1 MKSSGHGIL
10 GRRPRI
16 FFSAASLALAL
27 TARFGLRGLTS
38 PDSDRAPT
46 ALCTDRVVLWAE
58 TSWSWPVW
66 SIPLSF
72 RHSSSPVTTIRLFSR
87 ETPLM
92 LRSLFRAA
100 VGRQNL
106 HCLPLAGACL
116 ALAIA
121 AGPLLEGRLLAE
133 TGTPQVEQQ
142 TRNYSISIDGTRRG
156 QSTAQFRSNGRV
168 VQIRSESSIR
178 INYLV
183 YRYNYSSSG
192 TELWKDG
199 RITAVDNTS
208 DYNGKQYILK
218 GAATPGGLQIATNG
232 ETTVVSS
239 DVWDTSYLF
248 LPDRLTRVG
257 AASVVLL
264 DSDRGHRL
272 VGKVEFVGAETLSVA
287 GGQPECTHYRISGD
301 VQVDVWFDASRRLV
315 RQESRES
322 GHKVRFELLSV
333 TAG

>member
-1 MKSSGHGIL
+1 ML
-10 GRRPRI
+10 
-16 FFSAASLALAL
+16 ASRGAQAGNKLVLA
-27 TARFGLRGLTS
+27 
-38 PDSDRAPT
+38 
-46 ALCTDRVVLWAE
+46 RVVD
-58 TSWSWPVW
+58 
-66 SIPLSF
+66 SIIFPQLF
-72 RHSSSPVTTIRLFSR
+72 VTCNYDPIVFPRD
-87 ETPLM
+87 PLM

-100 VGRQNL
+100 VGRQSL
-106 HCLPLAGACL
+106 RCLPLAGTCL
-116 ALAIA
+116 VMAIA
-121 AGPLLEGRLLAE
+121 AGPLLERRSLAE
-133 TGTPQVEQQ
+133 TGAPQVEQQ

-183 YRYNYSSSG
+183 YRYNYTSSG
-192 TELWKDG
+192 TEIWKDG

-208 DYNGKQYILK
+208 DYNGKQYVLK
-218 GAATPGGLQIATNG
+218 GAATAGGLQIATNG
-232 ETTVVSS
+232 EATVVSA

-248 LPDRLTRVG
+248 LPDRLTRVE

-272 VGKVEFVGAETLSVA
+272 VGKVEFVGTETLSVA

>member
-1 MKSSGHGIL
+1 
-10 GRRPRI
+10 
-16 FFSAASLALAL
+16 
-27 TARFGLRGLTS
+27 
-38 PDSDRAPT
+38 
-46 ALCTDRVVLWAE
+46 
-58 TSWSWPVW
+58 
-66 SIPLSF
+66 
-72 RHSSSPVTTIRLFSR
+72 
-87 ETPLM
+87 M
-92 LRSLFRAA
+92 LRSLFRAD
-100 VGRQNL
+100 VGQQRL
-106 HCLPLAGACL
+106 RCLPLAGTCL

-121 AGPLLEGRLLAE
+121 AGPLLEGRLQAE
-133 TGTPQVEQQ
+133 TGAPQVEQQ

-183 YRYNYSSSG
+183 YRYNYTSSG
-192 TELWKDG
+192 TEIWNDG

-208 DYNGKQYILK
+208 DYNGKQYLLK
-218 GAATPGGLQIATNG
+218 GAATADGLQIATNG

-248 LPDRLTRVG
+248 LPDRLTRG

-287 GGQPECTHYRISGD
+287 GGQPQCSHYRISGD